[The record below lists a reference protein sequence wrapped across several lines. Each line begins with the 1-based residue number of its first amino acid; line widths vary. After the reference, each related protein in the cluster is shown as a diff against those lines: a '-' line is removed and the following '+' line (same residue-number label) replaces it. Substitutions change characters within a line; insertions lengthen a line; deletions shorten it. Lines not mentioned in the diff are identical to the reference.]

1 MPAMSGRVAVT
12 GRLNELVERHA
23 TASSR
28 RFLQESR
35 HGPTLTPATET
46 TTANPAGPMNVPPG
60 GRVRQASSRSSSALP
75 SHRNH
80 HTPALMLWW
89 SVLLREAS
97 WWASWWDP
105 SMACKG
111 SGGQVPQLPPGT
123 THLPVSRS
131 GSETNGDG

>member
-60 GRVRQASSRSSSALP
+60 GRVRQASSRNRRAATQLYQAQRTSKTPDLALELMEMVD
-75 SHRNH
+75 
-80 HTPALMLWW
+80 TPGLQPRRRSRDRAGADPKGE
-89 SVLLREAS
+89 EA
-97 WWASWWDP
+97 
-105 SMACKG
+105 
-111 SGGQVPQLPPGT
+111 PGD
-123 THLPVSRS
+123 LAPR
-131 GSETNGDG
+131 